1 MSNYDAIIVGAGHNG
16 LVCATLLAK
25 AGKRVLVLEAN
36 ASEGGLGASREFH
49 EGFQAPMAHGAAS
62 FSSTVLKD
70 LNLAG
75 EGLSF
80 SDALPTV
87 GLSEDGKHVSV
98 VGDSVTGAL
107 EADAAAY
114 PAYRAKL
121 KRYAKVLKS
130 IWESTLPRLGAGGLA
145 ESLVYA
151 KGALNVRMLGRDDMG
166 EFVRVLTLPMR
177 DLIDEVFEDP
187 KLQGLLSWD
196 GVIGNKMAPRSPN
209 NAVLPLL
216 LRMNGLHD
224 GDHCVPT
231 GGMKALNEALL
242 SAAKKA
248 GVTIRFDA
256 PVANFIIEGDE
267 NGQRATGVALAS
279 GETLQSS
286 TVVSSADPKTT
297 FMKLVGAR
305 HLDIQ
310 FTNRINR
317 LRADGMVAKYH
328 AALSELPKING
339 LDELGGRLLIAPT
352 FDAIE
357 FAYDDAKYGEASEHP
372 VMEITFPSLQDP
384 SLAPDGKHVMSV
396 NVMYAPYKEKS
407 GWSEAARSAFLGRV
421 VETLEKYIPGIS
433 SLVMKQELLT
443 PADLEAEYHAYG
455 GHWHHGE
462 LSLEQALMM
471 RPTYYAAQY
480 STPIPGIYLCGAGAH
495 PGGGMTGLP
504 GRNAA
509 REILK

>member
-1 MSNYDAIIVGAGHNG
+1 MSNYDAIVIGAGHNG

-25 AGKRVLVLEAN
+25 AGKRVLILEAN
-36 ASEGGLGASREFH
+36 AREGGLGATRDFH
-49 EGFQAPMAHGAAS
+49 EGFRVPMAHGSAS

-70 LNLAG
+70 LNLER

-80 SDALPTV
+80 SGALPTV
-87 GLSEDGKHVSV
+87 GLGIDGNHVSV
-98 VGDSVTGAL
+98 IGDTVTGATD
-107 EADAAAY
+107 ADAAAY
-114 PAYRAKL
+114 PDYRAKL

-130 IWESTLPRLGAGGLA
+130 IWESTLPRLGAGGLM

-151 KGALNVRMLGRDDMG
+151 KGGLKIRMLGRDDMG
-166 EFVRVLTLPMR
+166 EFVRILTLPMR
-177 DLIDEVFEDP
+177 DLVDEVFEDP

-196 GVIGNKMAPRSPN
+196 GVIGGKMAPRSPN

-224 GDHCVPT
+224 GDHCVPE
-231 GGMKALNEALL
+231 GGMKALTDALL

-256 PVANFIIEGDE
+256 PVAKILIEGDE
-267 NGQRATGVALAS
+267 NGQRAAGVELAS
-279 GETLQSS
+279 GETLTAVQI
-286 TVVSSADPKTT
+286 VSSADPKTT
-297 FMKLVGAR
+297 FLKLVGAR

-310 FTNRINR
+310 FTNRIDR
-317 LRADGMVAKYH
+317 FRADGFVAKYH
-328 AALSELPKING
+328 AALSELPKISG
-339 LDELGGRLLIAPT
+339 LEDLGGRLLIAPT

-357 FAYDDAKYGEASEHP
+357 FAYDDAKYGEASQQP
-372 VMEITFPSLQDP
+372 VMEITFPSLHDA
-384 SLAPDGKHVMSV
+384 SLAPAGQHVMSV

-407 GWSEAARSAFLGRV
+407 GWSGEARAAFLERIV
-421 VETLEKYIPGIS
+421 TTLEQYIPNFS
-433 SLVMKQELLT
+433 SYVVAQELLT

-480 STPIPGIYLCGAGAH
+480 STPIPGVYLCGAGAH

-509 REILK
+509 RQILK